1 MAKRSHE
8 ELQSLKAQAMIPE
21 KGGERFSVRLGVVG
35 GQMGALQL
43 QAIAR
48 AAEQFG
54 DNAVHFTTRQGV
66 EIPHVPFENLAPL
79 RAALEEAGLRLA
91 ATGRCVRSII
101 ACPGSYCVHGVI
113 DSQGLA
119 QRLHAR
125 VGSRKGLPHKFK
137 IAIAGCLNGCT
148 KPNENDLGVMGR
160 AKGFTVFVGGKMG
173 KQPRWADI
181 LPLDVA
187 SEERLFEVVDSVIDW
202 FAAEGK
208 PGERFGATIDRVG
221 LEKLVQHLGR
231 VSVGHRLPGGT

>member
-1 MAKRSHE
+1 MGKLSHDD
-8 ELQSLKAQAMIPE
+8 LQTLKAQAMISE

-35 GQMGALQL
+35 GQMDAAQL
-43 QAIAR
+43 HAVAR
-48 AAEQFG
+48 SAERFG
-54 DNAVHFTTRQGV
+54 DGSVHFTTRQGV
-66 EIPHVPFENLAPL
+66 EIPHVPFENLGPL
-79 RAALEEAGLRLA
+79 RTELEEAGLRFA

-137 IAIAGCLNGCT
+137 IGIAGCLNGCT

-173 KQPRWADI
+173 KHPRWADI
-181 LPLDVA
+181 LPLDIA
-187 SEERLFEVVDSVIDW
+187 NEDRLFEVVESVIDW
-202 FAAEGK
+202 FTTEGTA
-208 PGERFGATIDRVG
+208 GERFGSTIDRVG
-221 LEKLVQHLGR
+221 LEKLVQHLCR
-231 VSVGHRLPGGT
+231 T

>member
-1 MAKRSHE
+1 MAKCSHE
-8 ELQSLKAQAMIPE
+8 ELQALKAQAMIPE

-35 GQMGALQL
+35 GRMSAAHLQVV
-43 QAIAR
+43 ASS
-48 AAEQFG
+48 AEQFG
-54 DNAVHFTTRQGV
+54 DGSVHFTTRQGV
-66 EIPHVPFENLAPL
+66 EIPHVPFENLVPL
-79 RAALEEAGLRLA
+79 RAALEDAGLRLA

-125 VGSRKGLPHKFK
+125 IGSRKGLPHKFK

-173 KQPRWADI
+173 KHPRWADI
-181 LPLDVA
+181 LPLDIA
-187 SEERLFEVVDSVIDW
+187 SEDQLFKMVEAVIDW
-202 FAAEGK
+202 FTAEGN

-221 LEKLVQHLGR
+221 LERLVLYLGKF
-231 VSVGHRLPGGT
+231 SAQAG

>member
-1 MAKRSHE
+1 MGRHSQE
-8 ELQSLKAQAMIPE
+8 ELQALKAQAMIPE

-35 GQMGALQL
+35 GQMDAAQL
-43 QAIAR
+43 HAVAR
-48 AAEQFG
+48 SAERFG
-54 DNAVHFTTRQGV
+54 DGSVHFTTRQGV
-66 EIPHVPFENLAPL
+66 EIPHVPFENLGPL
-79 RAALEEAGLRLA
+79 RAVLEKAGMRLA

-137 IAIAGCLNGCT
+137 IGIAGCLNGCT
-148 KPNENDLGVMGR
+148 KPNENDLGIMGR

-187 SEERLFEVVDSVIDW
+187 SEERLFEVAESIIDW
-202 FAAEGK
+202 FAAEGTA
-208 PGERFGATIDRVG
+208 GERLGATIDRVG
-221 LEKLVQHLGR
+221 LDRLVQHL
-231 VSVGHRLPGGT
+231 HR